1 MDNSNKKQEIIVRI
15 ICVILAFAL
24 WLYVTNIENPTRT
37 HTLNN
42 VPVEIINKDALK
54 DLKLIVLPE
63 QDFTVS
69 LRLEGPTSEV
79 FSVKPYQFKIV
90 ADLSAYA
97 VKKGENQI
105 PVEIVSFPSNIS
117 IKSNQ
122 FLRVKVMIDDY
133 VEKSIPILPEVKVST
148 KQGAYASEPDVK
160 PTNGLVSGPAQYV
173 NNVKYLLAKGEV
185 NNADKDVSVNLQLK
199 AVDENK
205 KEVSK
210 VEVEPSNAAITIP
223 VRKSKFVNINV
234 KTKGALP
241 NGITLK
247 KIDVTPDKLE
257 VIGDEAVLNN
267 ISSLDTEPIDL
278 SKISTSGE
286 VNAKVIITD
295 KIRIINNKNA
305 NVLVAINVAKVA
317 QRSLNIKVALTG
329 VLDQFNGQ
337 IEKDTVTLVIEGEES
352 IAASAKEEDFIAEIS
367 AAGVLE
373 GIHELP
379 IKVSSKK
386 PDIRIVNSNPDKT
399 KVTITKK

>member
-1 MDNSNKKQEIIVRI
+1 MDNSNKKQEIMVRI

-24 WLYVTNIENPTRT
+24 WLYVTNTENPTRIY
-37 HTLNN
+37 TLNN
-42 VPVEIINKDALK
+42 VPVEIINGDSLK
-54 DLKLIVLPE
+54 ELKLIEIPN
-63 QDFTVS
+63 QNYTVS
-69 LRLEGPTSEV
+69 LKLEGPTSEV
-79 FSVKPYQFKIV
+79 FAVKPHQFKIV
-90 ADLSAYA
+90 ANLSAYA

-105 PVEIVSFPSNIS
+105 PVEIVSFPSNIN
-117 IKSNQ
+117 IKNDQ

-133 VEKSIPILPEVKVST
+133 VEKSIPILPDVKVST

-160 PTNGLVSGPAQYV
+160 PTNGLVSGAAQYV

-185 NNADKDVSVNLQLK
+185 SNADKDVSVNLPLK

-205 KEVSK
+205 KEVSNVK
-210 VEVEPSNAAITIP
+210 IEHSNATITIP

-234 KTKGALP
+234 KTKGTLP

-267 ISSLDTEPIDL
+267 INSLDTEPIDL

-305 NVLVAINVAKVA
+305 TVLVAINVAKVA

-329 VLDQFNGQ
+329 VLEQFNGQ
-337 IEKDTVTLVIEGEES
+337 MEKDTVTVVLEAEES
-352 IAASAKEEDFIAEIS
+352 IAASAKEEDFIAEIN

-373 GIHELP
+373 GVHELP

-386 PDIRIVNSNPDKT
+386 PEIRIVNSNPDKT

>member
-1 MDNSNKKQEIIVRI
+1 MDNSNKKQEIVVRI
-15 ICVILAFAL
+15 VCVILAFAL

-37 HTLNN
+37 YTLNN
-42 VPVEIINKDALK
+42 VPVEIINENALK
-54 DLKLIVLPE
+54 DLKLIVLPN
-63 QDFTVS
+63 QDLSVS
-69 LRLEGPTSEV
+69 LKLEGPTSEV
-79 FSVKPYQFKIV
+79 FAAKPYQFKIV
-90 ADLSAYA
+90 ANLSDYA

-105 PVEIVSFPSNIS
+105 PVEIVSNPSNIS
-117 IKSNQ
+117 IKNQ

-133 VEKSIPILPEVKVST
+133 VEKSVPILPEVKVST

-185 NNADKDVSVNLQLK
+185 NNADKDVSVSLPLR

-205 KEVSK
+205 KEVSN
-210 VEVEPSNAAITIP
+210 VEKEPSNATITIP

-234 KTKGALP
+234 KTKGTLP

-247 KIDVTPDKLE
+247 KIDVMPDKLE

-267 ISSLDTEPIDL
+267 INSLDTEPIDL

-305 NVLVAINVAKVA
+305 TVLVAINVAKVA

-329 VLDQFNGQ
+329 VLEQFNGQ
-337 IEKDTVTLVIEGEES
+337 MEKDTVTVVVEAEES
-352 IAASAKEEDFIAEIS
+352 IAASAKEEDFIAEIN
-367 AAGVLE
+367 ATGVLE
-373 GIHELP
+373 GVHELP